1 MQDPLTSAPHQTF
14 QAFRTDHA
22 TLTHPLPDK
31 PILDVTANQG
41 RLAPDRTQSSS
52 STSAETGTVSAPAQL
67 RDLKKESTAFV
78 PSSLKRKRAGAGSNT
93 SGKSSASRINAAP
106 EASHDDMKGD
116 SHETEPAR
124 PDLLGALRTKLPVPI
139 TKPGPGADELEA
151 KKRKLDRPET
161 KKGKDDYEKFMEE
174 IGDIL
179 GPT

>member
-1 MQDPLTSAPHQTF
+1 
-14 QAFRTDHA
+14 
-22 TLTHPLPDK
+22 
-31 PILDVTANQG
+31 
-41 RLAPDRTQSSS
+41 
-52 STSAETGTVSAPAQL
+52 
-67 RDLKKESTAFV
+67 
-78 PSSLKRKRAGAGSNT
+78 
-93 SGKSSASRINAAP
+93 
-106 EASHDDMKGD
+106 MKGD